1 MKKFINNV
9 EDILTESLN
18 GFALSHSDILRINL
32 NPNFIT
38 RAEILI
44 LLQGLINRKKAKSP

>member
-18 GFALSHSDILRINL
+18 GFALSHSDILKIHL

-38 RAEILI
+38 RAGKSKEGKVSLALKEIKI
-44 LLQGLINRKKAKSP
+44 L

>member
-18 GFALSHSDILRINL
+18 GFALSHSDILRMKLPAASGRGIK
-32 NPNFIT
+32 T
-38 RAEILI
+38 D
-44 LLQGLINRKKAKSP
+44 